1 MTFLSII
8 VPFKKGE
15 RYLKDC
21 LDSLAEQ
28 NLEEYEVILILNA
41 VEEDLSELLDEFKE
55 KLNLVTKSFDE
66 ELTASKARN
75 EGLNLSSGK
84 YVYFIDS
91 DDYVYKDGLAK
102 LIAVAK
108 QTDADFING
117 ERIETPFIRE
127 RFDEELEKKK
137 SQPLEK
143 GNLSDAEYSI
153 KLLVADKT
161 NKQEVLSILHALIKR
176 ELIGDFRFDEEK
188 IYLSDYD
195 LFNECI
201 GNIETF
207 VGVEDALYAKR
218 DTDDPINLPSIT
230 QRQGKD
236 KFYIH
241 LDEYK
246 KTRSVLDKLIKSND
260 VSETQKK
267 NYKLLKDEMANSYF
281 QFYYNSFAP
290 RFNNGQK
297 RYRKVYYKGMQSIS
311 KDFKTDN
318 LSFMQKQEVKA
329 LQNNKIRKLKLLLK
343 RRFGVKK
350 IKKTFKSKDD
360 FYQFLYKRFYNK
372 KDVNKNQIMFISFGG
387 KFYSDSPRSIY
398 EYLYNN
404 HNDEFDFVWV
414 IDDKKTKIPGNPKK
428 VERFSKEYYKEVA
441 KSKYWVTN
449 GRHAIRLK
457 KKKDQVLVSTWHGTP
472 LKKLGFDIGNV
483 YGKNPNQKKLY
494 RRVSKEWD
502 YLISPSAFVSE
513 KLRSSFGYDGVI
525 LEEGYPRND
534 KLYNATE
541 SEINEIRESLKIPK
555 DKKVVLYAPTWRD
568 DKFFEDGSIEFK
580 LEMDLDKL
588 KETLSDEYVLLVK
601 THYFVGNRL
610 DLSDY
615 EGFVYNV
622 STYDDI
628 VDLYLISDILVTDY
642 SSVFFDFANL
652 KRPMLFYT
660 YDLDKYENVL
670 RGFYIDIHKDVPGPL
685 VFTTDELADKIANI
699 DKVEEEYKDKY
710 DEFYNT
716 FCYIDDGDSSKRV
729 VEKIWKK

>member
-1 MTFLSII
+1 MTFLSVI

-21 LDSLAEQ
+21 LDGLREQ
-28 NLEEYEVILILNA
+28 NLEDSEVILILNG
-41 VEEDLSELLDEFKE
+41 VEEDLSGLLDEFKE
-55 KLNLVTKSFDE
+55 KLNLIVKSFDE
-66 ELTASKARN
+66 ELGVSKARN
-75 EGLNLSSGK
+75 AGLDLASGK
-84 YVYFIDS
+84 YIYFNDS
-91 DDYVYKDGLAK
+91 DDYIYKDGLAK

-117 ERIETPFIRE
+117 ERIETPYIRD

-137 SQPLEK
+137 SQPLSK
-143 GNLSDAEYSI
+143 AGLSDAEYSI
-153 KLLVADKT
+153 KLLVGDKT
-161 NKQEVLSILHALIKR
+161 NKQEVLCALHALIKR
-176 ELIGDFRFDEEK
+176 EAIGDFLFDEEK

-195 LFNECI
+195 LFNECLK
-201 GNIETF
+201 NMETF
-207 VGVEDALYAKR
+207 IGVEDALYGKR
-218 DTDDPINLPSIT
+218 DTDDPINLPSLT
-230 QRQGKD
+230 QGEGKD

-246 KTRSVLDKLIKSND
+246 KSKSALNKLIKSND
-260 VSETQKK
+260 VSDAQKN
-267 NYKLLKDEMANSYF
+267 NYKLLKDEMAKSYF

-297 RYRKVYYKGMQSIS
+297 RYRTVYYKGMQSIS
-311 KDFKTDN
+311 KDFKTDK
-318 LSFMQKQEVKA
+318 LGFMQKQEIQA
-329 LQNNKIRKLKLLLK
+329 LQGNKVRKLKLILK
-343 RRFGVKK
+343 ARFAPGK
-350 IKKTFKSKDD
+350 IKKPFKSKDN

-372 KDVNKNQIMFISFGG
+372 KDLIDNQIMFISFGG

-404 HNDEFDFVWV
+404 HSDEFKFVWV
-414 IDDKKTKIPGNPKK
+414 IDDKKTEIPGNPKK
-428 VERFSKEYYKEVA
+428 VQRFSKEYYKEVA

-457 KKKDQVLVSTWHGTP
+457 KRKNQVLISTWHGTP
-472 LKKLGFDIGNV
+472 LKKLGFDIGNL

-494 RRVSKEWD
+494 RKVSKAWD

-541 SEINEIRESLKIPK
+541 SEINEIRESLNIPK
-555 DKKVVLYAPTWRD
+555 DKKVILYAPTWRD
-568 DKFFEDGSIEFK
+568 DKFYEDGSIEFK

-588 KETLSDEYVLLVK
+588 KESLSDEYVLLVK
-601 THYFVGNRL
+601 THYFVGNKL
-610 DLSDY
+610 DLSNY

-628 VDLYLISDILVTDY
+628 VDLYLISDILITDY

-670 RGFYIDIHKDVPGPL
+670 RGFYIDIHTDVPGPL
-685 VFTTDELADKIANI
+685 VFTTDELVDKILNI
-699 DKVEEEYKDKY
+699 DEVNEEYSEKY
-710 DEFYNT
+710 DEFYNK

-729 VEKIWKK
+729 VEKIWNK